1 MGTRESKHCVNIEK
15 TLMNLTQTPPW
26 RLANKLLP
34 SYAILPLICCP
45 ILNLLVYN
53 GGQLLAKG
61 HKHYDFTL
69 PMEEGLPVVPAWTI
83 AYVGCFAVWVINFIL
98 ICRENRDICYRFLAS
113 EAIAKVICGLFF
125 VFLPTT
131 NVRPELTG
139 SDPFTWVLGVIY
151 FLDRP
156 VNLFPSIHCMD
167 VWFAWRGLLPCQKV
181 PRAYKYFSFVFAVLV
196 FCSVLFTKQHVLVDI
211 FGGVLV
217 AEVGFLLAKVIP
229 VAKLYERMNAWIGVK

>member
-1 MGTRESKHCVNIEK
+1 M
-15 TLMNLTQTPPW
+15 
-26 RLANKLLP
+26 
-34 SYAILPLICCP
+34 
-45 ILNLLVYN
+45 
-53 GGQLLAKG
+53 
-61 HKHYDFTL
+61 
-69 PMEEGLPVVPAWTI
+69 VPAWTI

-167 VWFAWRGLLPCQKV
+167 VWFAWRGLLPCEKV

-229 VAKLYERMNAWIGVK
+229 VAKLYEWMNARIGVK

>member
-1 MGTRESKHCVNIEK
+1 M
-15 TLMNLTQTPPW
+15 
-26 RLANKLLP
+26 
-34 SYAILPLICCP
+34 
-45 ILNLLVYN
+45 
-53 GGQLLAKG
+53 
-61 HKHYDFTL
+61 
-69 PMEEGLPVVPAWTI
+69 VPAWTI
-83 AYVGCFAVWVINFIL
+83 VYVGCFAVWVINFIL
-98 ICRENRDICYRFLAS
+98 ICREDRAICYRFLAA

-167 VWFAWRGLLPCQKV
+167 VWFAWQGLLPCKKV
-181 PRAYKYFSFVFAVLV
+181 PRAYKIFSFVFAGLV

-211 FGGVLV
+211 IGGVLV
-217 AEVGFLLAKVIP
+217 AEVGFLLEKIIP
-229 VAKLYERMNAWIGVK
+229 ITKLYEGMNARIGVK